1 MSARP
6 QPALRVAAIDIGTN
20 SIRLLVAERNSHG
33 DVRPLVRLGES
44 CRLGE
49 GLDAT
54 GRIGARAEERTRDTL
69 SRFARRARELD
80 CVHVIVA
87 ATNALRSAE
96 NGAEVTDRL
105 SAAAG
110 YPIRILSGEEE
121 ARFVYQAV
129 IDGLRWDPGRGEYLI
144 VDIGGGSV
152 EIVRGVGLAVEHW
165 VSLELGCVR
174 LTERFL
180 RSDPPSAGELN
191 DLRAFLRAEWV
202 RLDPLLRP
210 TPQAAAGVGGTIT
223 ALAALNLGLRR
234 YDASRVEGHL
244 LPTGDVRR
252 LTESLCGLT
261 TGERQALATVGP
273 GRADILPAGCVL
285 LVSLLEAAGLASIS
299 ASTQG
304 LRYALAR
311 QALRSAEA
319 AALRSA
325 EAAAPPSAE
334 AARLEKTD
342 DSAI

>member
-1 MSARP
+1 MPLNGSRP
-6 QPALRVAAIDIGTN
+6 LRVASIDIGTN
-20 SIRLLVAERNSHG
+20 SIRLLVAERGGRG
-33 DVRPLVRLGES
+33 DLRPLVRLGES

-54 GRIGARAEERTRDTL
+54 GRIGSRAEERTRETL
-69 SRFARRARELD
+69 ARFAHRARELE
-80 CVHVIVA
+80 CSTVVVA
-87 ATNALRSAE
+87 ATNALRSAA
-96 NGAEVTDRL
+96 NGAEVTARL
-105 SAAAG
+105 EAAAG

-121 ARFVYQAV
+121 ARYVYQAV
-129 IDGLRWDPGRGEYLI
+129 IDGLRWDPTQGEYLI

-152 EIVRGVGLAVEHW
+152 EIVRGAGLEVRHW

-180 RSDPPSAGELN
+180 KSDPPAPAELA
-191 DLRAFLRAEWV
+191 DLRAYLRGTWV
-202 RLDPLLRP
+202 EHDVLMRP
-210 TPQAAAGVGGTIT
+210 TPQAAGGVGGTIT

-261 TGERQALATVGP
+261 TSERQALATVGP

-285 LVSLLEAAGLASIS
+285 LVSLLEAAGLASIT

-311 QALRSAEA
+311 VALRQAEA
-319 AALRSA
+319 AA
-325 EAAAPPSAE
+325 AAP
-334 AARLEKTD
+334 
-342 DSAI
+342 DSFL

>member
-1 MSARP
+1 MGLNAPRP
-6 QPALRVAAIDIGTN
+6 LRVASIDIGTN
-20 SIRLLVAERNSHG
+20 SVRLLVAERGGRG
-33 DVRPLVRLGES
+33 DLRPLVRLGES

-54 GRIGARAEERTRDTL
+54 GRISARAEERTRDTL
-69 SRFARRARELD
+69 ARFAHRARELE
-80 CVHVIVA
+80 CSSVVVA
-87 ATNALRSAE
+87 ATNALRSAA
-96 NGAEVTDRL
+96 NGAEVTIRL
-105 SAAAG
+105 EAAAG

-121 ARFVYQAV
+121 ARYVYQAV
-129 IDGLRWDPGRGEYLI
+129 IDGLRWDPARGEYLI

-152 EIVRGVGLAVEHW
+152 EIVRGSGLDVRHW

-174 LTERFL
+174 ITERFL
-180 RSDPPSAGELN
+180 KSDPPAPEEL
-191 DLRAFLRAEWV
+191 DELRAYLRGIWV
-202 RLDPLLRP
+202 EHDSLLRP
-210 TPQAAAGVGGTIT
+210 TPQAAGGVGGTIT

-261 TGERQALATVGP
+261 TSERQALATVGP

-285 LVSLLEAAGLASIS
+285 IVSLLEAAGLASIT

-311 QALRSAEA
+311 VALRQAETA
-319 AALRSA
+319 AASG
-325 EAAAPPSAE
+325 
-334 AARLEKTD
+334 
-342 DSAI
+342 DSLI

>member
-1 MSARP
+1 MGLIGSRP
-6 QPALRVAAIDIGTN
+6 IRVASIDIGTN
-20 SIRLLVAERNSHG
+20 SVRLLVAERGGRG
-33 DVRPLVRLGES
+33 DIRPLVRLGES

-54 GRIGARAEERTRDTL
+54 GRIGARAEERTRETL
-69 SRFARRARELD
+69 ARFAHRARELE
-80 CVHVIVA
+80 CTSVVVA
-87 ATNALRSAE
+87 ATNALRSAA
-96 NGAEVTDRL
+96 NGAEVTARL
-105 SAAAG
+105 EAAAG

-129 IDGLRWDPGRGEYLI
+129 IDGLRWDPAQGEYLI

-152 EIVRGVGLAVEHW
+152 EIVRGSGLDVRHW

-174 LTERFL
+174 ITERFL
-180 RSDPPSAGELN
+180 KSDPPAPHELAE
-191 DLRAFLRAEWV
+191 LRAYLRGIWV
-202 RLDPLLRP
+202 EHDSLLRP
-210 TPQAAAGVGGTIT
+210 TPQAAGGVGGTIT

-261 TGERQALATVGP
+261 TSERQALATVGP

-285 LVSLLEAAGLASIS
+285 LVSLLEAAGLASIT

-311 QALRSAEA
+311 LALRQAEA
-319 AALRSA
+319 GGPGA
-325 EAAAPPSAE
+325 EPG
-334 AARLEKTD
+334 
-342 DSAI
+342 DSLV

>member
-1 MSARP
+1 VTNRSGSP
-6 QPALRVAAIDIGTN
+6 LRVASIDIGTN

-54 GRIGARAEERTRDTL
+54 GRIGARAEERTRETL
-69 SRFARRARELD
+69 SRFARRARDLECAD
-80 CVHVIVA
+80 VIVA

-96 NGAEVTDRL
+96 NGAEVTGRL

-121 ARFVYQAV
+121 ARYVYQAV
-129 IDGLRWDPGRGEYLI
+129 IDGLRWDPTRGEYLI
-144 VDIGGGSV
+144 IDIGGGSV
-152 EIVRGVGLAVEHW
+152 EIVRGVGLAVHHW

-180 RSDPPSAGELN
+180 RSDPPAAHELA
-191 DLRAFLRAEWV
+191 DLRAYLRTTWV
-202 RLDPLLRP
+202 EHDALLRP

-244 LPTGDVRR
+244 LPTGDIRR
-252 LTESLCGLT
+252 LTDSLCGLT

-285 LVSLLEAAGLASIS
+285 LVSLLEAAGLASIT

-311 QALRSAEA
+311 LALRTAEA
-319 AALRSA
+319 RSA
-325 EAAAPPSAE
+325 TVA
-334 AARLEKTD
+334 KTD
-342 DSAI
+342 DSAV

>member
-1 MSARP
+1 MDRP
-6 QPALRVAAIDIGTN
+6 SRPLRVASIDIGTN
-20 SIRLLVAERNSHG
+20 SVRLLVAERSSRG

-69 SRFARRARELD
+69 SRFARRARELECAD
-80 CVHVIVA
+80 VIVA

-96 NGAEVTDRL
+96 NGPEVTERL

-121 ARFVYQAV
+121 ARYVYQAV
-129 IDGLRWDPGRGEYLI
+129 IDGLRWNPTRGEYLI
-144 VDIGGGSV
+144 IDIGGGSV
-152 EIVRGVGLAVEHW
+152 EIVRGEGHTVQRW

-180 RSDPPSAGELN
+180 RSDPPGPGELA
-191 DLRAFLRAEWV
+191 DLRAYLREEWV
-202 RLDPLLRP
+202 RHDALLRP

-261 TGERQALATVGP
+261 TSERQALATVGP

-285 LVSLLEAAGLASIS
+285 LVSLLEAAGLASIT

-311 QALRSAEA
+311 LALRTAEA
-319 AALRSA
+319 RT
-325 EAAAPPSAE
+325 
-334 AARLEKTD
+334 EKID

>member
-1 MSARP
+1 MSTRP
-6 QPALRVAAIDIGTN
+6 SPPLRVASIDIGTN
-20 SIRLLVAERNSHG
+20 SVRLLVAERNAHG

-69 SRFARRARELD
+69 SRFGRRARELD
-80 CVHVIVA
+80 CVHVLVA
-87 ATNALRSAE
+87 ATNALRSAA

-121 ARFVYQAV
+121 ARYVYQAV
-129 IDGLRWDPGRGEYLI
+129 IEGLRWDPGRGEYLV

-152 EIVRGVGLAVEHW
+152 EIVRGTGHRVEHW

-180 RSDPPSAGELN
+180 RSDPPSAGELA
-191 DLRAFLRAEWV
+191 DLRSFLRSEWT
-202 RLDPLLRP
+202 RLDALLRP

-285 LVSLLEAAGLASIS
+285 LVSLLEAAGLASIT

-311 QALRSAEA
+311 LALRTAETA
-319 AALRSA
+319 RSA
-325 EAAAPPSAE
+325 PAPGPAP
-334 AARLEKTD
+334 EKSD
-342 DSAI
+342 DSAA

>member
-1 MSARP
+1 MPLNGVRP
-6 QPALRVAAIDIGTN
+6 LRVASIDIGTN
-20 SIRLLVAERNSHG
+20 SIRLLVAERGSRG
-33 DVRPLVRLGES
+33 DIRPLVRLGES

-54 GRIGARAEERTRDTL
+54 GRIGVRAEERTRDTL
-69 SRFARRARELD
+69 ARFAHRARELE
-80 CVHVIVA
+80 CSAVIVA
-87 ATNALRSAE
+87 ATNALRSAT
-96 NGAEVTDRL
+96 NGAEVTGRL
-105 SAAAG
+105 EAAAG

-129 IDGLRWDPGRGEYLI
+129 IDGLRWDPAAGEYLI

-152 EIVRGVGLAVEHW
+152 EIVRGAGLEVRHW

-180 RSDPPSAGELN
+180 KSDPPAPGELAE
-191 DLRAFLRAEWV
+191 LRAYLRGTWV
-202 RLDPLLRP
+202 EHDVLLRP
-210 TPQAAAGVGGTIT
+210 TPQAAGGVGGTIT

-261 TGERQALATVGP
+261 TSERQALATVGP

-285 LVSLLEAAGLASIS
+285 LVSLLEAAGLASIT

-311 QALRSAEA
+311 LALRQAESTGA
-319 AALRSA
+319 
-325 EAAAPPSAE
+325 
-334 AARLEKTD
+334 TG
-342 DSAI
+342 DSLL